1 MVGKNNHKVRTEQG
15 ANKFKRYTLKKL
27 SIGVASVSIG
37 VGLMFNGAE
46 VVSAEEAGQDVAG
59 GSVEEVVEDSE
70 APFSSEV
77 ETLNEEIEETVVEDD
92 RSVEEVNDSEPTD
105 VLQNGGDDAEVDGG
119 KSSEINDVA
128 KDEAEQEATVS
139 EDRSTVSPID
149 NEEDGQSNRVSSAD
163 IQNTHPEITPQTPT
177 TQYTL
182 DDVRHFFNA
191 EEIKRIEAGQLT
203 VKQALQNALSIQSDV
218 QENKDYHEENVL
230 AAGTRRSTNIEAR
243 STAGRRMTRAVDA
256 PYYMP
261 QFTMNN
267 TAKDVLNAVD
277 QFVKQNNLTTGEH
290 YLFRYE
296 VARRVSDRRFNKGR
310 GNIVPANA
318 IADTSSDGGNAF
330 NRPLSVSDRVSVN
343 GGANRQELAFINDL
357 ATKMND
363 YLSKRNTTGRKDLY
377 PATRG
382 SYAATNMGELS
393 NIRINEADRTVTAN
407 ITIGRNRN
415 NDENAYIG
423 HQVRVAGEL
432 ANITRQVSD
441 NATNVARPTDGETHE
456 TLAWTGSNSA
466 STNHQF
472 TIKSGGLLHQT
483 EIQDPANSD
492 IITGVISQPWSLNT
506 PNGTFIENKQHQEGA
521 KHYAEL
527 LNVVAKYNTIEDKLQ
542 ELKTRIRAHNERV
555 QAAKNDMSQ
564 YTLGQYEELKKTRKS
579 ITHDRPTVLDQYN
592 QLANVTR
599 YNELPTSLIRSLEQE
614 ANLPKVEQ
622 EPPFNLALLDS
633 AISENQRIDQIDV
646 DLTNKTEESV
656 TQYNEAKQK
665 ADAAMERAE
674 GVRANPE
681 SLQGVVNDVAQ
692 ELTLANQALERAIN
706 NLESKTDMEALRQAV
721 NESDDII
728 TKPLFTLSEEVT
740 KNAYTEAINAG
751 REILASD
758 SATQDQVNAAV
769 DRINKA
775 KNNLDGLN
783 TRIEEKETTIPH
795 TVEHRI
801 DFDLAYGK
809 MEVDQVGEDGTEK
822 EIYEY
827 DIDPDT
833 GEPIETSKRLVSRVV
848 VKKPQTRIER
858 YGMKLESKATD
869 TYVEIIPYDVQTTN
883 DDTLYVG
890 MQVVDTEGV
899 VGERTTKTPLVF
911 RNGELVR
918 DEDNQT
924 TEITRE
930 KVDKVVRVGMKPLPN
945 LENMKNNIDTLK
957 SDLAEANKQIEVLD
971 GRVGSNETV
980 IQEAQSNITDIQ
992 NKLAEQ
998 EKQLGELQ
1006 TETERLD
1013 EAIKATD
1020 SKVGELAKT
1029 VETKEQA
1036 LQESINGLR
1045 NELET
1050 EKGKLNDAI
1059 GRIEKNEQDIDSIK
1073 QNIENIENDA
1083 NVLAGRVGELE
1094 TRASA
1099 LSDNL
1104 QKEIE
1109 DRKKAIEG
1117 LNTQLDEA
1125 KKQLED
1131 DANANKEALENTLN
1145 GLRNDLNTEKDKL
1158 VALTTRVETNET
1170 AIEALQTKADAL
1182 EQTADKLGNDLTAL
1196 SERTDKLDESL
1207 QKEITDRQQ
1216 AIENVKSQLEET
1228 KQELENNANA
1238 NKQALEDRLTN
1249 LS

>member
-70 APFSSEV
+70 APSSSEV

-105 VLQNGGDDAEVDGG
+105 VLQNDGDDAEVDSG
-119 KSSEINDVA
+119 KTSEIDDVA
-128 KDEAEQEATVS
+128 KDEVEQEATVS
-139 EDRSTVSPID
+139 EDRATVSPID
-149 NEEDGQSNRVSSAD
+149 NEEDGQSNRVSPAD
-163 IQNTHPEITPQTPT
+163 TQSTHPEITPQTPT

-182 DDVRHFFNA
+182 DDVRHVFNA

-203 VKQALQNALSIQSDV
+203 VEQALHNALSIQSDV

-230 AAGTRRSTNIEAR
+230 AAGTRRSTNVEDR
-243 STAGRRMTRAVDA
+243 STSGRRVTRAVDA

-261 QFTMNN
+261 TFT
-267 TAKDVLNAVD
+267 TSDTGKDVLDEVD
-277 QFVKQNNLTTGEH
+277 KFIAQNKLTKGEH

-296 VARRVSDRRFNKGR
+296 VVRRVSYRRFNKL
-310 GNIVPANA
+310 NSNNPTANK
-318 IADTSSDGGNAF
+318 IADRTSDGGTSF
-330 NRPLSVSDRVSVN
+330 KRPLSSNDTVSVN
-343 GGANRQELAFINDL
+343 GGANRKELEFINELANL
-357 ATKMND
+357 MNT
-363 YLSKRNTTGRKDLY
+363 YLRERNKTGRTEFY
-377 PATRG
+377 PTTRG
-382 SYAATNMGELS
+382 SYADTNMGELS
-393 NIRINEADRTVTAN
+393 NIRINENDRTVTAD
-407 ITIGRNRN
+407 ITIGRQQN

-432 ANITRQVSD
+432 ADIYRSVSD
-441 NATNVARPTDGETHE
+441 SATLGDRSTVGETHE
-456 TLAWTGSNSA
+456 TLMWTGRNNAATSDR
-466 STNHQF
+466 F
-472 TIKSGGLLHQT
+472 TIKSGGILHRT
-483 EIQDPANSD
+483 EINNLASSD
-492 IITGVISQPWSLNT
+492 IITGIISQPWSLNT

-542 ELKTRIRAHNERV
+542 GLKTRIRDHNERV

-564 YTLGQYEELKKTRKS
+564 YTLGQYEELKKIRES
-579 ITHDRPTVLDQYN
+579 ITHDRPTVLEQYN

-599 YNELPTSLIRSLEQE
+599 YNELPTSLVRSLERE
-614 ANLPKVEQ
+614 ANLPEVDQ
-622 EPPFNLALLDS
+622 EPSFNLALLDS

-656 TQYNEAKQK
+656 TQYNEAKKK
-665 ADAAMERAE
+665 ADTVMERAQS
-674 GVRANPE
+674 VRANPE
-681 SLQGVVNDVAQ
+681 SMQGVVNDIAQ

-809 MEVDQVGEDGTEK
+809 MKVDQVGEDGTEK

-869 TYVEIIPYDVQTTN
+869 TYVETIPYDVETRN
-883 DDTLYVG
+883 DGTLYVG
-890 MQVVDTEGV
+890 MRVVEKRGV
-899 VGERTTKTPLVF
+899 IGEKTTKTPLVF
-911 RNGELVR
+911 KNGELVR
-918 DEDNQT
+918 DEANKT

-930 KVDKVVRVGMKPLPN
+930 KENEVVRVGTKPLPDF
-945 LENMKNNIDTLK
+945 EKMQ
-957 SDLAEANKQIEVLD
+957 SD
-971 GRVGSNETV
+971 
-980 IQEAQSNITDIQ
+980 
-992 NKLAEQ
+992 
-998 EKQLGELQ
+998 
-1006 TETERLD
+1006 
-1013 EAIKATD
+1013 
-1020 SKVGELAKT
+1020 
-1029 VETKEQA
+1029 
-1036 LQESINGLR
+1036 
-1045 NELET
+1045 
-1050 EKGKLNDAI
+1050 
-1059 GRIEKNEQDIDSIK
+1059 
-1073 QNIENIENDA
+1073 
-1083 NVLAGRVGELE
+1083 
-1094 TRASA
+1094 
-1099 LSDNL
+1099 
-1104 QKEIE
+1104 
-1109 DRKKAIEG
+1109 
-1117 LNTQLDEA
+1117 
-1125 KKQLED
+1125 
-1131 DANANKEALENTLN
+1131 
-1145 GLRNDLNTEKDKL
+1145 
-1158 VALTTRVETNET
+1158 
-1170 AIEALQTKADAL
+1170 IEALQS
-1182 EQTADKLGNDLTAL
+1182 G
-1196 SERTDKLDESL
+1196 
-1207 QKEITDRQQ
+1207 
-1216 AIENVKSQLEET
+1216 LEEA
-1228 KQELENNANA
+1228 NN
-1238 NKQALEDRLTN
+1238 KITGLDG
-1249 LS
+1249 